1 MTSENG
7 WNEYQK
13 LVLAE
18 LTRLDESVQSLH
30 DEVESLR
37 ISVEVLRQKAV
48 TWGAL
53 GGLVVWVTTV
63 VGAALVK

>member
-1 MTSENG
+1 MTDNG
-7 WNEYQK
+7 WKEYQK

-53 GGLVVWVTTV
+53 GGLIVWATTIL
-63 VGAALVK
+63 GAALVK

>member
-1 MTSENG
+1 MTDNG
-7 WNEYQK
+7 WKEYQK

-30 DEVESLR
+30 DEVEGLR

-53 GGLVVWVTTV
+53 GGLIVWVTTV

>member
-1 MTSENG
+1 MTDNG
-7 WNEYQK
+7 WREYQK

-53 GGLVVWVTTV
+53 GGLIVWATTIL
-63 VGAALVK
+63 GAALVK

>member
-1 MTSENG
+1 MTDNG

-53 GGLVVWVTTV
+53 GGLIVWVTTV